1 MKELFYTSPYKIRLH
16 TIRIEYGEI
25 GEKFVLKVFE
35 GEINFKGDFEVTDDV
50 MYRVGPEDADT
61 ITTTVKDVDD
71 ILGGN
76 IRVIEEY
83 TTGTSKKTMTKGE
96 KVLEEAEL
104 RMQSEVDQ
112 ARDFGDVE
120 FATGGKVGA
129 RPPTSGP
136 ASGGLPSLLNNGRPF

>member
-1 MKELFYTSPYKIRLH
+1 MEAGQKPVY
-16 TIRIEYGEI
+16 
-25 GEKFVLKVFE
+25 
-35 GEINFKGDFEVTDDV
+35 FKGDFEVTDDV

-76 IRVIEEY
+76 IRTIEEY
-83 TTGTSKKTMTKGE
+83 TTGTSKKGMTKGE
-96 KVLEEAEL
+96 EVLSDAEL

-112 ARDFGDVE
+112 ARDLGDVE